1 MTART
6 QLQTER
12 RPAMLARLALPWWV
26 LLVTGVAWLI
36 ISAAVL
42 RFNTTSV
49 VTIGLLIGAVFLIAS
64 VSEMLLASARA
75 AWAWLHILMAV
86 LFIGAAIWAFVRP
99 YGAFWALAT
108 VVGLLLILRGSLDL
122 VTSIDARNINPTW
135 WLGLLAGVL
144 EIILG
149 FWASQQAFP
158 ARAAL
163 LIFWVGFFALFRGI
177 SDIVVAFEVARQN
190 APDGPRP
197 VGAGSQ
203 GPAGLAARRG
213 QRGKSLCPRCA
224 RIGPRDPY
232 PQRSR
237 PDREMQRR
245 EQIRGLAVNPGVHQR
260 RGVNIQTRCAPGP
273 ARWGRPAARRV
284 DDDDPEL
291 TAVQRR
297 AGAARQRPFEGIGIV

>member
-49 VTIGLLIGAVFLIAS
+49 VTIGVLIGAVFLIAS

-75 AWAWLHILMAV
+75 AWGWLHILMAV

-177 SDIVVAFEVARQN
+177 SDIVVAFEVRHAE
-190 APDGPRP
+190 
-197 VGAGSQ
+197 
-203 GPAGLAARRG
+203 
-213 QRGKSLCPRCA
+213 
-224 RIGPRDPY
+224 
-232 PQRSR
+232 RS
-237 PDREMQRR
+237 
-245 EQIRGLAVNPGVHQR
+245 
-260 RGVNIQTRCAPGP
+260 
-273 ARWGRPAARRV
+273 
-284 DDDDPEL
+284 
-291 TAVQRR
+291 
-297 AGAARQRPFEGIGIV
+297 

>member
-12 RPAMLARLALPWWV
+12 RPAMLAQLAGPWWV

-49 VTIGLLIGAVFLIAS
+49 ATIGVLIGVVFLIAS
-64 VSEMLLASARA
+64 ASEMLLASARA

-86 LFIGAAIWAFVRP
+86 LFVGAAIWAFVRP

-177 SDIVVAFEVARQN
+177 SDIVVAFEVRHAE
-190 APDGPRP
+190 
-197 VGAGSQ
+197 
-203 GPAGLAARRG
+203 
-213 QRGKSLCPRCA
+213 
-224 RIGPRDPY
+224 
-232 PQRSR
+232 RS
-237 PDREMQRR
+237 
-245 EQIRGLAVNPGVHQR
+245 
-260 RGVNIQTRCAPGP
+260 
-273 ARWGRPAARRV
+273 
-284 DDDDPEL
+284 
-291 TAVQRR
+291 
-297 AGAARQRPFEGIGIV
+297 